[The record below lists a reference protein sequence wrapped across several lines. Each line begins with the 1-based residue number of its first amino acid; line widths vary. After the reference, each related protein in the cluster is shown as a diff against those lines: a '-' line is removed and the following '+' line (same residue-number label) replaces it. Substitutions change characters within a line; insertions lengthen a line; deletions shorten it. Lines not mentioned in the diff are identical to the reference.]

1 MPDSGRL
8 NTRFVC
14 PDCACWVYSLPR
26 GGVVRVRAGT
36 LDDTSWLQPTRHI
49 WTRSPGSPSPRV
61 TRYSKPNRSSDA
73 GLIDTMAPEI
83 DIWRTAPLLIRQH
96 GEDAEIVAA
105 QRVDALW
112 QRVGYEGCAIGLR
125 VKRALGELQVAP
137 PRISSPVEPD
147 KEECIRARKD
157 KITASPRLRFSL
169 HQRRRGSSAIGAP
182 TSFLVAP
189 ATVGSLIRQQTFA
202 GSQGRRHHTDRRQ
215 GLRPGEPPE
224 GKLDRSKGDKGG
236 EGFGEVLEILDKPP
250 VAPEP

>member
-1 MPDSGRL
+1 G
-8 NTRFVC
+8 
-14 PDCACWVYSLPR
+14 AW
-26 GGVVRVRAGT
+26 GGASANF
-36 LDDTSWLQPTRHI
+36 LS
-49 WTRSPGSPSPRV
+49 
-61 TRYSKPNRSSDA
+61 
-73 GLIDTMAPEI
+73 
-83 DIWRTAPLLIRQH
+83 
-96 GEDAEIVAA
+96 
-105 QRVDALW
+105 
-112 QRVGYEGCAIGLR
+112 
-125 VKRALGELQVAP
+125 
-137 PRISSPVEPD
+137 VEPD

-250 VAPEP
+250 VAPEPREGARPPSVAAGRRNPLCCRSV